1 MTSPTSDAPVS
12 RLPRWRRRL
21 LRAVFVLAL
30 LALLWTLA
38 VGWWLPRFLQP
49 RIEAAASTA
58 LGAPFTLERIEIDP
72 WTWHARAF
80 GLRLGP
86 AAPAGTPWLQ
96 VAEVRADVSI
106 ESVWRLAPVL
116 RRLTVRAPQFEFER
130 LARERYNITPMLQAL
145 AARPPSPPDSEP
157 ARFAVHNITLED
169 GLIHV
174 VDRVGGSEHR
184 IDQLRVGVPF
194 LSNLPSTLEVDVQPQ
209 LDARVDGSPLHV
221 QGRTQPFSEGKRSA
235 VDLHW
240 QQVDVAQWAAAITPL
255 LPQPVPLAVQRGQLD
270 LALQIAFEHR
280 DAPAVPSLHI
290 GGTATLSQVQASMPA
305 RGLQF
310 VWDRLAFDKLDL
322 RPLERHASVGTVT
335 LQGPALDVDLPKML
349 AAPAGVQ
356 NPAAAR
362 ASAAAPP
369 AASAASSAKSGTPG
383 ANDAWQWQV
392 DRIVLAE
399 GRVLLHEP
407 AWPKAQVLAP
417 IQASITGLGS
427 AAGKPA
433 GFTLS
438 LADAQ
443 GARVKAEGSA
453 SIAERHVVATADVS
467 GLKPVAWL
475 APWADMLPVR
485 LQEGSVAL
493 QARAEVGDAG
503 WSLKDGAV
511 QVAGLALAPVAAA
524 SAPPAT
530 AAPASRRARRASH
543 PAAPDRLVV
552 DKLAVTGVQVQ
563 AASGKPL
570 AATVGALRLDGLDL
584 KASRSA
590 DGTIDWLPQPAKAT
604 GSLSA
609 TQAPP
614 SSSSPSPSWH
624 VDELRCSGCAVAFV
638 DRGVRPSAAFTL
650 THTDLTLRHL
660 GDKLQEPIA
669 FDLSATTGRS
679 GRAKLHGDVRLQ
691 PLALR
696 GRVDL
701 AGVDLA
707 MLQPYLDPYVNLRL
721 MSAKASAAG
730 DLRVQGTAKEPVAS
744 AHWRGKVALEDL
756 RALDRLNDAE
766 FLRFKNLSLDGADI
780 AWRPA
785 AFEADFG
792 QVALDDFYG
801 RVIINDD
808 GRINL
813 RDIVKHDEKEET
825 RSLTTPNAAGA
836 SASSAP
842 AAASAAAPASAAAS
856 APESAPTPLRWRGIR
871 LSGGE
876 VDFTDNFIRPNYS
889 ARLTDIAGEISALA
903 WNDPK
908 PAEVKVTGK
917 VDASAPLS
925 ISGTIHPLG
934 ARLHTDITA
943 EARGIDITR
952 LSTYSARYAGYG
964 IDKGTLSAT
973 VHYRIDNGQLTAD
986 NHLTLDQLAFG
997 AKVDSPNA
1005 LKLPVLLAVSLLK
1018 DRNGVIDINLPISGS
1033 LDDPSF
1039 SIGGI
1044 IARVIVNL
1052 ITKAVL
1058 APFSLLS
1065 HAFGGGGQELSHVAF
1080 APGSADV
1087 APAIAST
1094 LDTLAK
1100 ALVDRPALKLE
1111 ITGRVDPAVDAPALQ
1126 HAQVDRL
1133 LRQAKAR
1140 ATRAALDTVQ
1150 VEPAERE
1157 RWLEAAYTH
1166 AQIKGKPRNLIGM
1179 QKTLPAAEMEA
1190 KLLAT
1195 TSVGDSELKAL
1206 ADRRADHVKAYL
1218 AGKVASE
1225 RLLLTASK
1233 LDTAGIEDKDP
1244 GARVDFAL
1252 K

>member
-21 LRAVFVLAL
+21 LRTVFVVAL

-72 WTWHARAF
+72 WTWHARVF

-130 LARERYNITPMLQAL
+130 LAPERYNITPMLQAL

-157 ARFAVHNITLED
+157 ARFAVNNITLED
-169 GLIHV
+169 GIVHV

-184 IDQLRVGVPF
+184 IDQLRIGVPF
-194 LSNLPSTLEVDVQPQ
+194 LSNLPSTLDVDVEPQ
-209 LDARVDGSPLHV
+209 LDARIDGSPLHV

-235 VDLHW
+235 VDLRW
-240 QQVDVAQWAAAITPL
+240 QQVDVAQWAAAIAPL
-255 LPQPVPLAVQRGQLD
+255 LPQPVPVAVQRGQLD
-270 LALQIAFEHR
+270 LALQIAFERR

-310 VWDRLAFDKLDL
+310 VWDRLAFDGLDL
-322 RPLERHASVGTVT
+322 RPLERRALVGTVT
-335 LQGPALDVDLPKML
+335 LQGPALDADLPKML
-349 AAPAGVQ
+349 AAPAAKPS
-356 NPAAAR
+356 PAAAR
-362 ASAAAPP
+362 VSTAAP
-369 AASAASSAKSGTPG
+369 AASAASTPKG
-383 ANDAWQWQV
+383 AAPAANDAWQWRV
-392 DRIVLAE
+392 ERIVLAD
-399 GRVLLHEP
+399 GCVLLHEP

-453 SIAERHVVATADVS
+453 SIAERHVVLAADIS
-467 GLKPVAWL
+467 GLKPVPWL
-475 APWADMLPVR
+475 APWQDMLPVR

-493 QARAEVGDAG
+493 QAQAEVGDEG

-524 SAPPAT
+524 SAPPAPT
-530 AAPASRRARRASH
+530 TRRARRASR

-570 AATVGALRLDGLDL
+570 AAAIGAVRLDGLDL

-590 DGTIDWLPQPAKAT
+590 DGTIDWLPRPAQAN
-604 GSLSA
+604 GSSSA
-609 TQAPP
+609 AQASP
-614 SSSSPSPSWH
+614 SSSPSPSWQLG
-624 VDELRCSGCAVAFV
+624 ELRCNGCAVAFV
-638 DRGVRPSAAFTL
+638 DRSVRPSAAFTL
-650 THTDLTLRHL
+650 THTDVTLRHL

-679 GRAKLHGDVRLQ
+679 GRAKLRGDVRLQ

-696 GRVDL
+696 SRIDL

-721 MSAKASAAG
+721 MSARASAAG
-730 DLRVQGTAKEPVAS
+730 DLRIQGTAKEPVAS
-744 AHWRGKVALEDL
+744 AHWRGKVALDDL

-766 FLRFKNLSLDGADI
+766 FLRFKTLSLEGADI

-825 RSLTTPNAAGA
+825 RSLTTPKAAGA
-836 SASSAP
+836 AASPAAAASSASS
-842 AAASAAAPASAAAS
+842 PASAAAS

-952 LSTYSARYAGYG
+952 LSTYAARYAGYG

-973 VHYRIDNGQLTAD
+973 VHYRIDNGKLTAD

-1080 APGSADV
+1080 AAGSADV
-1087 APAIAST
+1087 VPAVAST

-1126 HAQVDRL
+1126 HAQVDGL

-1140 ATRAALDTVQ
+1140 ATRAPLDTVQ

-1157 RWLEAAYTH
+1157 RWLEAAYKH
-1166 AQIKGKPRNLIGM
+1166 AEIKGKPRNLIGM
-1179 QKTLPAAEMEA
+1179 QKTLPAAEMEV

-1195 TSVGDSELKAL
+1195 TSVGAGDLKAL

-1233 LDTAGIEDKDP
+1233 LDAKGIEDKDP
-1244 GARVDFAL
+1244 ATRVDFAL